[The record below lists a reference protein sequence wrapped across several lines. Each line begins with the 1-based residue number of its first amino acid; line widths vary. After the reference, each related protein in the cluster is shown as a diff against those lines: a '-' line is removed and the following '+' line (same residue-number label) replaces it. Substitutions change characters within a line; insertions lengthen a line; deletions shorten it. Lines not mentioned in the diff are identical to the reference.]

1 MTDKPRIAILMAI
14 YEPRMDWLREQ
25 LESLDQQTYP
35 NLKLYIRD
43 DASPNVRYEDICAL
57 VESCIHRFPYE
68 IHRNEQ
74 NLRSNGTF
82 ERLTLEAEGT
92 YFAYCDQD
100 DIWLPDK
107 LTVLQKAIEETKA
120 ELVCSDMLI
129 IDGEGKQVAG
139 SITEVRRH
147 HTFRSGNGLAPQM
160 LISNFAAGCTVLIR
174 AETARAAAPFCPA
187 MVHDHYLT
195 LFAATR
201 GKVVSLP
208 EPLIRYRVHLD
219 NQTLVMAGVN
229 DKKSYARIRID
240 QLVERLTWLER
251 RFRDLPELHGEIV
264 EALAW
269 ARARKALFTHTP
281 MPGAAGTVLRL
292 RRFNPQVSLFEL
304 VGSFLPEPL
313 FMLLINGVKKNVL

>member
-1 MTDKPRIAILMAI
+1 DKPLIAILMAV

-25 LESLDQQTYP
+25 LNSLDQQTYP
-35 NLKLYIRD
+35 NLRLYVRD
-43 DASPNVRYEDICAL
+43 DASPTVSFDDISSL
-57 VESCIHRFPYE
+57 IQSCIHRFPVE

-74 NLRSNGTF
+74 NLGSNRTF
-82 ERLTLEAEGT
+82 ERLTLEAEGE

-100 DIWLPDK
+100 DIWLPEK

-120 ELVCSDMLI
+120 ELVCSDMYI
-129 IDGEGKQVAG
+129 IDGEGKQVAD
-139 SITEVRRH
+139 SITKVRRH
-147 HTFRSGNGLAPQM
+147 HVFRSGNGLASQM

-174 AETARAAAPFCPA
+174 ADTAREAAPFCPS

-195 LFAATR
+195 LFSATR
-201 GKVVSLP
+201 GRVHSLP

-229 DKKSYARIRID
+229 DKQSYARIRID
-240 QLVERLTWLER
+240 QLVDRLTWLER
-251 RFRDLPELHGEIV
+251 RFADLPELHQEIT

-269 ARARKALFTHTP
+269 AKARQALFHHT
-281 MPGAAGTVLRL
+281 PGAAGTVLRY